1 MAFDS
6 NNQPEMDDRKP
17 RGKGK
22 RTLML
27 EAIRASIE
35 GGEAEF
41 LKEVVTIALGKNG
54 GEDAKPNPQLLTLV
68 LQRIEPPLKST
79 MPLIEFDF
87 DEGAIPSKQAAQVMR
102 AVSDGII
109 APDVG
114 QLFIG
119 SIASMLKIE
128 EVTELKDRLS
138 EIEKALGI
146 SNE

>member
-1 MAFDS
+1 MAFTS
-6 NNQPEMDDRKP
+6 ENQPEERKP

-22 RTLML
+22 RTQML
-27 EAIRASIE
+27 EAIRASVE
-35 GGEAEF
+35 GGEKEF
-41 LKEVVTIALGKNG
+41 LKKVVSIALGVEG
-54 GEDAKPNPQLLTLV
+54 GEDSKPNPQLLTLV

-87 DEGAIPSKQAAQVMR
+87 DENATPSVQAAQVMK
-102 AVSDGII
+102 AVSDGVI

-128 EVTELKDRLS
+128 EVTEIKDRLTK
-138 EIEKALGI
+138 IEEALNGNI
-146 SNE
+146 

>member
-1 MAFDS
+1 AFDS

>member
-22 RTLML
+22 KTLML
-27 EAIRASIE
+27 DAIRASVA

-41 LKEVVTIALGKNG
+41 LQEVVTIALGKSG

-87 DEGAIPSKQAAQVMR
+87 DENAVPSVQAGQVMK
-102 AVSDGII
+102 AVSEGII

-114 QLFIG
+114 QLFIS

-128 EVTELKDRLS
+128 EVTELKDRLDK
-138 EIEKALGI
+138 IEEAL
-146 SNE
+146 NVNK

>member
-6 NNQPEMDDRKP
+6 KNQPEMENRKP

-27 EAIRASIE
+27 EAIRASVE
-35 GGEAEF
+35 GGEAEL
-41 LKEVVTIALGKNG
+41 LKQVVSIALGKDG

-87 DEGAIPSKQAAQVMR
+87 DDSAAPSVQAGQVMK
-102 AVSDGII
+102 AVSEGII

-114 QLFIG
+114 QLFIS

-128 EVTELKDRLS
+128 EVTELKGRLS

>member
-6 NNQPEMDDRKP
+6 KNQPEMENRKP

-22 RTLML
+22 KTLML
-27 EAIRASIE
+27 EAIRASVK

-41 LKEVVTIALGKNG
+41 LKEVVSIALGKDG

-87 DEGAIPSKQAAQVMR
+87 DDSAAPSVQAGQVMK
-102 AVSDGII
+102 AVSDGAI

-114 QLFIG
+114 KLFIE
-119 SIASMLKIE
+119 SISLMLRVE
-128 EVTELKDRLS
+128 EVTELKDRLDR
-138 EIEKALGI
+138 IEEAL
-146 SNE
+146 NVTK